1 MLQKILLW
9 RDQADQQLLELLS
22 GSSVALILKLIGAGL
37 AFTFNVLLARLLGAE
52 GAGVYF
58 LALSVITVAVVFGR
72 LGLDKTVLRLISAN
86 SGENNWSAV
95 NGVQRKA
102 TIIIFISSA
111 GATIVV
117 LLLTPWLTKD
127 VFQKPE
133 LLRPLQWMAL
143 AIIPT
148 TFNFI
153 YAHMLKGR
161 KLIFAATWIENVSI
175 AVLSVI
181 FFYFLGSSYS
191 IIGAAW
197 SYLIAVTLT
206 AITAIIVWRKAVPQ
220 IRGTQAVFDTK
231 TILAGSLPLFWV
243 ALTTWIL
250 SRFGDFALGIWS
262 TAAEVG
268 IFAVASRTAL
278 FISFSLLAVNS
289 IAGAQFAALHYQND
303 HERLTKSARHA
314 IRITTLAALPLFL
327 LCIIAP
333 DWIMSIFGEEFVIGS
348 TVLVV
353 LAIAQ
358 FINAATGP
366 VELLLMMSG
375 QERLVQTNVMAVGAL
390 NIMLYIW
397 LVPNYGAMGAAI
409 AFAIGIAIKNL
420 ISVWLVQR
428 HLGIKLYGF

>member
-1 MLQKILLW
+1 M
-9 RDQADQQLLELLS
+9 
-22 GSSVALILKLIGAGL
+22 
-37 AFTFNVLLARLLGAE
+37 
-52 GAGVYF
+52 
-58 LALSVITVAVVFGR
+58 
-72 LGLDKTVLRLISAN
+72 
-86 SGENNWSAV
+86 
-95 NGVQRKA
+95 
-102 TIIIFISSA
+102 
-111 GATIVV
+111 
-117 LLLTPWLTKD
+117 
-127 VFQKPE
+127 
-133 LLRPLQWMAL
+133 
-143 AIIPT
+143 
-148 TFNFI
+148 
-153 YAHMLKGR
+153 
-161 KLIFAATWIENVSI
+161 
-175 AVLSVI
+175 
-181 FFYFLGSSYS
+181 
-191 IIGAAW
+191 
-197 SYLIAVTLT
+197 
-206 AITAIIVWRKAVPQ
+206 
-220 IRGTQAVFDTK
+220 
-231 TILAGSLPLFWV
+231 
-243 ALTTWIL
+243 
-250 SRFGDFALGIWS
+250 
-262 TAAEVG
+262 
-268 IFAVASRTAL
+268 
-278 FISFSLLAVNS
+278 LAVNS

-390 NIMLYIW
+390 NVMLYIW